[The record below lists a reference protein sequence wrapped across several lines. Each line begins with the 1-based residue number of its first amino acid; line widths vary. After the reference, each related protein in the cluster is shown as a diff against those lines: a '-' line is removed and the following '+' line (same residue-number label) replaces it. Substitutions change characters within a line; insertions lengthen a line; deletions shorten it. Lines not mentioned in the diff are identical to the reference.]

1 MHSSLLDHGRT
12 GTLTAVGCA
21 ISMFCWSGLACADL
35 KSGIVAY
42 NAGDYATAKK
52 EFSAGA
58 DAKEPMGLHLLGSLY
73 YQGHGVEKDM
83 KRAIELFTAAAELGW
98 RPSQTNLG
106 IIYQAGDGVKRDIIK
121 AMEYYMAA
129 GKQGDLQATFHL
141 GHIFLKG
148 DGVKPDYAK
157 ALDYYRLAVQ
167 QGYLPAVHEYGIMF
181 ANGHGVEKNAVEAYG
196 WIAYVAATGDENA
209 KKNLAKLESALGD
222 DLDKAQHRADEIS
235 TEINRI
241 RKEIARSDAP

>member
-1 MHSSLLDHGRT
+1 
-12 GTLTAVGCA
+12 
-21 ISMFCWSGLACADL
+21 MFCWPGLACADL
-35 KSGIVAY
+35 KNGIVAY

-52 EFSAGA
+52 EFLVAA

-83 KRAIELFTAAAELGW
+83 KRAVDLFAAAAELGW

-106 IIYQAGDGVKRDIIK
+106 IIYQAGDGVKRDMVK

-141 GHIFLKG
+141 GQIFRRG
-148 DGVKPDYAK
+148 DGVEQDYAK

-181 ANGHGVEKNAVEAYG
+181 ANGHGVEKNLVEAYG
-196 WIAYVAATGDENA
+196 WIAYVAATGDKTA
-209 KKNLAKLESALGD
+209 KQNLANIESTLGD
-222 DLDKAQHRADEIS
+222 ELEKAQHRAAEIS
-235 TEINRI
+235 AEITRI
-241 RKEIARSDAP
+241 RKELARSEKP